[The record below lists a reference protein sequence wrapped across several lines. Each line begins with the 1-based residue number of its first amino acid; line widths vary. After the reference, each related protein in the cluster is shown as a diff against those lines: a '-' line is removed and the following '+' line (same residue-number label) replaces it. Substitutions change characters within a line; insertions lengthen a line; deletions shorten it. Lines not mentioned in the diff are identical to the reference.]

1 MWRILK
7 GNNLPIPISPILPLL
22 LIVTLCSC
30 TVISKDIN
38 RDIELDKNTFEL
50 SKTHFRDVIN
60 LIGPPAKLSKYNK
73 GLVFL
78 YESIDI
84 KERQLGLNLDYNI
97 FRWVKF
103 SYAKGYAERQ
113 ALLLIFDKDGY
124 LITKHYKEFKENLG
138 SGQAINFLVSV
149 QSLVDSSKL
158 EEEPS
163 SLAWG
168 SSLLKPLPQA
178 LNYSQ
183 NLGTGESGVEQL
195 GAPNSV
201 GQHSLELAD

>member
-7 GNNLPIPISPILPLL
+7 GNNLPIPILSLLSLL
-22 LIVTLCSC
+22 LIVTLGSC

-38 RDIELDKNTFEL
+38 TDIELDKSTFEL
-50 SKTHFRDVIN
+50 SKTHFRDLIN
-60 LIGPPAKLSKYNK
+60 SIGPPAKLSKYSE

-84 KERQLGLNLDYNI
+84 KERQIGLNLDYSI
-97 FRWVKF
+97 FRWLKF
-103 SYAKGYAERQ
+103 SYAKGDAQRQ
-113 ALLLIFDKDGY
+113 ALLLIFDKNGY
-124 LITKHYKEFKENLG
+124 LVTKNYKEFKENMG
-138 SGQAINFLVSV
+138 SGQAINFLVSI

-158 EEEPS
+158 EEEPN

-201 GQHSLELAD
+201 GQHTLELQE